1 MRFYKYVIDRTVYFD
16 KAIENYLVQ
25 NPNCKQIVILG
36 NGMDA
41 RAYRMNLP
49 TDLTVFEIDY
59 VVIQDYKT
67 KVLKGTNKT
76 ISILFCI
83 SCIFIFR

>member
-1 MRFYKYVIDRTVYFD
+1 
-16 KAIENYLVQ
+16 
-25 NPNCKQIVILG
+25 
-36 NGMDA
+36 MDA